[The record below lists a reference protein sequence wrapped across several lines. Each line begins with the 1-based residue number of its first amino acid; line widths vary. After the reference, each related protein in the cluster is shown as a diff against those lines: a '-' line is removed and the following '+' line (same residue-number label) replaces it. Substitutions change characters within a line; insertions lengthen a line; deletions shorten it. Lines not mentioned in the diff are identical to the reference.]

1 MGHCGGTEI
10 GEVVDSK
17 IAEESKGVINK
28 DERGGGGKIARG
40 RAQGAPTQRTYCFR
54 DFLFSRCL
62 KSARKVSSGPSCGLR
77 LPRIFSARVIITNLF
92 VINLP
97 TQRQATNMA

>member
-40 RAQGAPTQRTYCFR
+40 RAQGAPHHNAHTV
-54 DFLFSRCL
+54 LE
-62 KSARKVSSGPSCGLR
+62 
-77 LPRIFSARVIITNLF
+77 IFSFRGVLKVLGKFPAG
-92 VINLP
+92 
-97 TQRQATNMA
+97 QAVVCGFLEFFRLV

>member
-40 RAQGAPTQRTYCFR
+40 RAQGA
-54 DFLFSRCL
+54 L
-62 KSARKVSSGPSCGLR
+62 
-77 LPRIFSARVIITNLF
+77 LPLAHTVLEIFSFRGVLKVLGKFPAGQVVVCGFLEFFRLV
-92 VINLP
+92 
-97 TQRQATNMA
+97 